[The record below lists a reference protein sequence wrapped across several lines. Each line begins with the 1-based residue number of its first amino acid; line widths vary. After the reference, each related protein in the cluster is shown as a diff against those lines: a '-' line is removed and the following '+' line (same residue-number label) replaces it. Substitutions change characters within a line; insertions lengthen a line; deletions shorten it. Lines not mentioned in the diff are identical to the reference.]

1 LPTISRFYGITIRMF
16 YNDYPPP
23 HFHVEYGESKAE
35 MAIETLQVLAGRL
48 PRHALGMTRE
58 WAARHRAE
66 LLDDWEL
73 CRQHKQSQSIQP
85 LE

>member
-1 LPTISRFYGITIRMF
+1 MRMF
-16 YNDYPPP
+16 YNDHPPP
-23 HFHVEYGESKAE
+23 HFHVEHGEFKAE

-58 WAARHRAE
+58 WTASHRAE

-73 CRQHKQSQSIQP
+73 CLQHKQPQSIQS
-85 LE
+85 LEGGVFWITISFR

>member
-1 LPTISRFYGITIRMF
+1 MPTISRFYGITIRMF
-16 YNDYPPP
+16 YNDHPPP
-23 HFHVEYGESKAE
+23 HFHVEYGEFKAE

-58 WAARHRAE
+58 WGAAHRAE
-66 LLDDWEL
+66 LLDDWGL
-73 CRQHKQSQSIQP
+73 CRKHQQPQSIQP